1 MSVTEPTRVATDAAP
16 TVTAAVPSNLGE
28 AWRSY
33 WRNVRSGEIG
43 SLPAVAAIIVLFIL
57 FAVAQSGFSSM
68 SNVDSIINV
77 GAPTIFLA
85 MGLIFVLLLG
95 EIDLSAGVVGSS
107 AACFGAVL
115 SVKHGVAWPLAILG
129 AAAFGAVAGVLLGW
143 LRARIGIPSFVVT
156 LAAFIAF
163 QGVQI
168 LVLGSNTGVLSIT
181 DKTLLNLDNGRMSP
195 ALGWVFLVVLV
206 ALYAVVKFIQRAGRV
221 RGGLKAE
228 PLALLLIRIGA
239 LLVGGAVAVYLFN
252 KDQALSWQSR
262 EGLHIWGVPY
272 IVIVI
277 IGFLAVLGFVLGR
290 TRYGRHVYAVG
301 GSDEAARRAGIPVM
315 MVRLSV
321 FVICS
326 AMAGFSGIVL
336 ASQNNGVST
345 QQGGG
350 NTLLLAVA
358 AAVIGGTSLMG
369 GRGRILDAVLG
380 GAALAILQNGMSD
393 LIKSGNSAAW
403 KLIVEGIV
411 LLLAA
416 AVDALSRRSG
426 RTSS

>member
-1 MSVTEPTRVATDAAP
+1 MSVTEPTQVATDAAP
-16 TVTAAVPSNLGE
+16 AVTAAVPRSLGE
-28 AWRSY
+28 AWQSY

-43 SLPAVAAIIVLFIL
+43 SLPAVIAIIVLFI
-57 FAVAQSGFSSM
+57 FFGVAQSGFSSM
-68 SNVDSIINV
+68 SNVDSIINE
-77 GAPTIFLA
+77 GAPTVFLA

-107 AACFGAVL
+107 AACLGAVL

-129 AAAFGAVAGVLLGW
+129 AAAFGAVAGIVLGW

-181 DKTLLNLDNGRMSP
+181 DKTLLNLDNGRMAP

-206 ALYAVVKFIQRAGRV
+206 ALYAVVKFIQRFGRI
-221 RGGLKAE
+221 RGGLRAE
-228 PLALLLIRIGA
+228 PLVLLLIRIGA
-239 LLVGGAVAVYLFN
+239 LLAGGAVAVYLFN

-277 IGFLAVLGFVLGR
+277 IGFLAVLGFVLGK
-290 TRYGRHVYAVG
+290 TRYGRHIYAVG
-301 GSDEAARRAGIPVM
+301 GSDEAARRAGIPV
-315 MVRLSV
+315 RLIRTSV
-321 FVICS
+321 FIICS
-326 AMAGFSGIVL
+326 TMAAFSGL
-336 ASQNNGVST
+336 FFASELNGVNT
-345 QQGGG
+345 QEGGG

-358 AAVIGGTSLMG
+358 AAVVGGTSLAG
-369 GRGRILDAVLG
+369 GRGRVVDAVLG
-380 GAALAILQNGMSD
+380 GFALTILAYGMSD
-393 LIKSGNSAAW
+393 LIKGGNAAAYQF
-403 KLIVEGIV
+403 IITGIV

-416 AVDALSRRSG
+416 AVDALSRHAG
-426 RTSS
+426 RVTS